1 MLPRGARKSQPMTE
15 PTAEFLRLQAESRY
29 ARERYQLY
37 KARTFGP
44 KPVDPA
50 RLAELE
56 RVSDRAEARL
66 SRATDS
72 AAEN

>member
-1 MLPRGARKSQPMTE
+1 MTDC
-15 PTAEFLRLQAESRY
+15 PEFLRLQAEARY

-37 KARTFGP
+37 KALTLGP
-44 KPVDPA
+44 KPSNPV

-66 SRATDS
+66 RGYTKPPANS
-72 AAEN
+72 